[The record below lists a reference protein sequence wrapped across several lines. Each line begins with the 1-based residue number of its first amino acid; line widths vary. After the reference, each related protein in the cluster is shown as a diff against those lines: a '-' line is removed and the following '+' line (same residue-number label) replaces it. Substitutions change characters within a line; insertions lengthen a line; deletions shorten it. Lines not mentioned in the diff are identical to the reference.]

1 MERLTDINVIRE
13 VLSRHGF
20 TFSKALGQNFLIN
33 PSVCPRMADAAVESV
48 KVTHRTQTSGSGNET
63 IPPSSSKTNPP
74 PFTKGRR
81 RVGVI
86 EIGPGIGVLTRE
98 LLQRADKV
106 VAVEL
111 DKRLLPV
118 LDETLGEFDNLKVV
132 NADVLELDL
141 HRLIEEE
148 FDGMEV
154 VVCAN
159 LPYYIT
165 SPVIMKLLEDRLP
178 ISTITVMV
186 QKEAAVRLCAQPGTR
201 DSSAITAA
209 VRYYCD
215 PELLFHVSAGSFMP
229 APKVDSAVIQLVLHE
244 PAVHPKN
251 EKTFFAVIKG
261 AFAQRRKT
269 VLNSLSSSLSLDK
282 NTVRDILRSAGVDE
296 NARAERLT
304 LEHFSA
310 VSDAVDEME

>member
-1 MERLTDINVIRE
+1 MERLTDISTIRD

-33 PSVCPRMADAAVESV
+33 PSVCPRMAEAAI
-48 KVTHRTQTSGSGNET
+48 GD
-63 IPPSSSKTNPP
+63 
-74 PFTKGRR
+74 RR
-81 RVGVI
+81 QDTPCGVL
-86 EIGPGIGVLTRE
+86 EIGPGIGVLTKE
-98 LLQRADKV
+98 LLQRAQKV

-111 DKRLLPV
+111 DRRLLPV
-118 LDETLGEFDNLKVV
+118 LDETLAGFDNLKVV

-141 HRLIEEE
+141 NRLIDDE
-148 FDGMEV
+148 FGGMDV
-154 VVCAN
+154 AVCAN

-178 ISTITVMV
+178 VRSVTVMV
-186 QKEAAVRLCAQPGTR
+186 QKEAAVRLCAEPGTR

-209 VRYYCD
+209 VRYYCT

-229 APKVDSAVIQLVLHE
+229 APRVDSAVIQLRLHE
-244 PAVHPKN
+244 PPVHPKD
-251 EKTFFAVIKG
+251 EKTFFQVIRG

-282 NTVRDILRSAGVDE
+282 QVVRDILKAAGVDA
-296 NARAERLT
+296 NVRAERLT
-304 LEHFSA
+304 LEDFAA
-310 VSDAVDEME
+310 VCDAVIERE